1 MRTNFG
7 SGPCT
12 WHPVG
17 DHRVGQRSRLFVP
30 AVLAAAEVGSGWHV
44 LDIST
49 RTGEAALMTL
59 PIVGSLGVGDIRAV
73 MLYIHFDVAPQ
84 PDWRHVPHL

>member
-1 MRTNFG
+1 
-7 SGPCT
+7 
-12 WHPVG
+12 
-17 DHRVGQRSRLFVP
+17 
-30 AVLAAAEVGSGWHV
+30 
-44 LDIST
+44 
-49 RTGEAALMTL
+49 MTL